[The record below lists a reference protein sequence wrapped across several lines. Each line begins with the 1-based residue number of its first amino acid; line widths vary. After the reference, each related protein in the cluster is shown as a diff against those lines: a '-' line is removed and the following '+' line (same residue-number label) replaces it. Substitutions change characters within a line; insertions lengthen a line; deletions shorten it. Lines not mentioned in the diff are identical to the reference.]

1 MRLLMYSQ
9 DGMGL
14 GHLRRTHN
22 IASEILASQ
31 PDARIL
37 VVADSP
43 VAPFFTPIPGMTFL
57 KLQTIVKVGKNDW
70 RSGSQ
75 TMSIGEAVD
84 KRGQQIVDAYREF
97 QPDVISVDHMPLGAL
112 GELKPLL
119 DTASEEKKRPNIVLG
134 LRDVLDDPETIHD
147 VWDDLGAYDYLERY
161 NSVLIYGCKDVYDA
175 EAAYNLAPRARAVTY
190 CNYVAHRTSEQPAPP
205 VEDQPF
211 VLVMGGGGA
220 DAFPLAKTFLDAMPA
235 ILRTRPLR
243 ALIITGPNMPD
254 ADRQTLI
261 AQAAG
266 QPVEIETSV
275 EDPTSLLRRATAVVT
290 MGGYNSLVEVL
301 QWRKKALVVPRRAP
315 SAEQQLRTRLF
326 ADLGL
331 VRMLDPE
338 DLAPSQLGDAL
349 LALLEDD
356 SVPVAS
362 NVPPLDGAQRAAVLL
377 LNGHGA
383 ASEGMLQDRLAVS
396 N

>member
-1 MRLLMYSQ
+1 MYSQ

-22 IASEILASQ
+22 IASEILANQ

-57 KLQTIVKVGKNDW
+57 KLPTIVKVGKTEW
-70 RSGSQ
+70 QSESTTIEQ
-75 TMSIGEAVD
+75 AIEL
-84 KRGQQIVDAYREF
+84 RGQRIVDAYREF

-112 GELKPLL
+112 GELQPLL
-119 DTASEEKKRPNIVLG
+119 DTASEEKERPKLVLG
-134 LRDVLDDPETIHD
+134 LRDVLDKPETIRD
-147 VWDDLGAYDYLERY
+147 IWDDLGAYDYLERY
-161 NSVLIYGCKDVYDA
+161 DSVLIYGCKDVYDA
-175 EAAYNLAPRARAVTY
+175 EAAYDLKRYARDVTY
-190 CNYVAHRTSEQPAPP
+190 CNYVAHRIDEQPAPAA
-205 VEDQPF
+205 EDQPF

-220 DAFPLAKTFLDAMPA
+220 DAFPLATTFLDAMPA
-235 ILRTRPLR
+235 ILHTRPIR
-243 ALIITGPNMPD
+243 ALIITGPNMPE
-254 ADRQTLI
+254 ADRQALI
-261 AQAAG
+261 AQAGG

-301 QWRKKALVVPRRAP
+301 QWRKKALVVPRSAP
-315 SAEQQLRTRLF
+315 SAEQHLRSRLF
-326 ADLGL
+326 ADRGL

-338 DLAPSQLGDAL
+338 ALAPSQLGDAL

-362 NVPPLDGAQRAAVLL
+362 NVPPLDGAQRAAALL

-383 ASEGMLQDRLAVS
+383 VREDAPQGKLAVPS
-396 N
+396 

>member
-1 MRLLMYSQ
+1 
-9 DGMGL
+9 MGL

-22 IASEILASQ
+22 IAQEILARQ

-57 KLQTIVKVGKNDW
+57 KLQTIVKVGDSEW
-70 RSGSQ
+70 HSGSLP
-75 TMSIGEAVD
+75 IEDAID
-84 KRGQQIVDAYREF
+84 LRGQKIVDAYHEF

-112 GELKPLL
+112 GELKPLI
-119 DTASEEKKRPNIVLG
+119 DTASEDKKPPKLVLG
-134 LRDVLDDPETIHD
+134 LRDVLDKPETIRD
-147 VWDDLGAYDYLERY
+147 VWNDLGAYDYLERY
-161 NSVLIYGCKDVYDA
+161 DSVLIYGCKDVYDA
-175 EAAYNLAPRARAVTY
+175 ESAYDLTPHARNVTY
-190 CNYVAHRTSEQPAPP
+190 CNYVTHSTEEQPAPS
-205 VEDQPF
+205 VDGEPF

-220 DAFPLAKTFLDAMPA
+220 DAFPLAKAFLDAMPQ
-235 ILRTRPLR
+235 ILRTRAVR
-243 ALIITGPNMPD
+243 ALVITGPNMPEAERD
-254 ADRQTLI
+254 VLF

-275 EDPTSLLRRATAVVT
+275 KEPALLLQRATAVVT

-315 SAEQQLRTRLF
+315 SAEQQLRSRLF
-326 ADLGL
+326 ADRGL

-338 DLAPSQLGDAL
+338 ALAPSQLGDAL

-356 SVPVAS
+356 SVPVES
-362 NVPPLDGAQRAAVLL
+362 NVPPLDGAQRAAALL

-383 ASEGMLQDRLAVS
+383 IRDGAPLRKRAARK
-396 N
+396 

>member
-22 IASEILASQ
+22 IAQEILARQ

-57 KLQTIVKVGKNDW
+57 KLQTIVKVGDSEWK
-70 RSGSQ
+70 SGSQ
-75 TMSIGEAVD
+75 PIDEAIEL
-84 KRGQQIVDAYREF
+84 RGQKIVDAYREF
-97 QPDVISVDHMPLGAL
+97 QPDVIAVDHMPLGAL

-119 DTASEEKKRPNIVLG
+119 DTASGDKQRAKLVLG
-134 LRDVLDDPETIHD
+134 LRDVLDKPETIRD

-161 NSVLIYGCKDVYDA
+161 DSVLIYGCKDVYDA
-175 EAAYNLAPRARAVTY
+175 EAAYDLAPYARNVTY
-190 CNYVAHRTSEQPAPP
+190 CNYVAHRTDEQPALSP
-205 VEDQPF
+205 EDLPF

-220 DAFPLAKTFLDAMPA
+220 DAFPLAKTFLDAIPH
-235 ILRTRPLR
+235 ILQTRPVR
-243 ALIITGPNMPD
+243 ALIITGPNMPE
-254 ADRQTLI
+254 ADRQALI
-261 AQAAG
+261 AQVAG

-275 EDPTSLLRRATAVVT
+275 EDPTTLLRRATAVVT

-315 SAEQQLRTRLF
+315 SGEQQLRSRLF
-326 ADLGL
+326 ADRGL

-338 DLAPSQLGDAL
+338 ALAPSQLGDAL

-362 NVPPLDGAQRAAVLL
+362 NVPPLDGAQRAAALL

-383 ASEGMLQDRLAVS
+383 VKEDAPQGRLAVP